1 MDYSYIIGLFDMISY
16 NLQPS
21 YIDINFI
28 KKYDDIYKEYNISKD
43 KQFIKRDNN
52 KDFFKNLFCV
62 NDKELDHFKYLI
74 TKELGEV
81 KNIYEPSNEILDFL
95 SNDNSKYKFFFL
107 EDMYVKKKKKIF
119 VCLLIGNDE

>member
-107 EDMYVKKKKKIF
+107 EDMYVIEFEKIF

>member
-107 EDMYVKKKKKIF
+107 EDMYVIEYKKIF

>member
-16 NLQPS
+16 NLQTS

-107 EDMYVKKKKKIF
+107 EDMYVIEFEKIF